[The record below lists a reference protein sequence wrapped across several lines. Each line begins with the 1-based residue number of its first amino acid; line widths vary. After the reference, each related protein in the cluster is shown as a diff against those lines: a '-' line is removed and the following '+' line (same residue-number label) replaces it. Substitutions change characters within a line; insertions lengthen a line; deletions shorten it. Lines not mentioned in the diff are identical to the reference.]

1 MHRNRRDSANG
12 SSPIFRRRSDSQS
25 DRENR
30 NADDMSIGSSASDE
44 IQTDFAEVD
53 NECEPD
59 TVDNCF
65 PDEILYRR
73 LDEPG
78 PSSSR
83 DGRRKY
89 REKMRRLGPGNTMV
103 PLRII
108 HTIDDS
114 GIDYPKITRRLLQY
128 IFTRET
134 LATHNLSGRPSPAF
148 PNKPAKKVLNPV
160 VVNDI
165 VRYVCKR
172 CKVPPSL
179 VRITITHKCND
190 EAKLHRQR
198 RQSQRLARLR
208 RRNRENIPP
217 RQQ

>member
-1 MHRNRRDSANG
+1 MSGNRRDSANG

-89 REKMRRLGPGNTMV
+89 REKMVLIMFTFTYLIVLMC
-103 PLRII
+103 IK
-108 HTIDDS
+108 
-114 GIDYPKITRRLLQY
+114 YLQY
-128 IFTRET
+128 FYII
-134 LATHNLSGRPSPAF
+134 
-148 PNKPAKKVLNPV
+148 KV
-160 VVNDI
+160 
-165 VRYVCKR
+165 
-172 CKVPPSL
+172 
-179 VRITITHKCND
+179 
-190 EAKLHRQR
+190 
-198 RQSQRLARLR
+198 
-208 RRNRENIPP
+208 NI
-217 RQQ
+217 